1 MTIIIGYVIVFG
13 SIVVGFAMANG
24 NFHVL
29 MQPAELVVIGGAAF
43 GSLVVM
49 APPKLFKKIMAAIP
63 AGFKPSPVTKEVS
76 LETMG
81 LLYEVFTKVKRDG
94 ALAVEPDVE
103 NPHESELFQQYP
115 KFLENHE
122 AVNMLCDTLR
132 LMLMGAS
139 VEPHDLDDLMSIEIE
154 SIESAE
160 EQVTSSLTALSE
172 AFPGLGIVAAVLGII
187 VTMGH
192 MTESPEVI
200 GHHVAAAL
208 VGTFLGIL
216 LCYGVVGPLAKNLEF
231 RGVAGMKLLQCI
243 KASVLAF
250 SKDMPPRIAV
260 EFGRRVLM
268 HDEKPTFTEAEQA
281 LKKS

>member
-1 MTIIIGYVIVFG
+1 MNIIIGYVIVFG
-13 SIVVGFAMANG
+13 SIIVGFAMAKG

-63 AGFKPSPVTKEVS
+63 ASFKPPTVTKEVS

-115 KFLENHE
+115 KFLHNHE

-139 VEPHDLDDLMSIEIE
+139 VEPHDLDDLMTIEIE
-154 SIESAE
+154 SIEGVE
-160 EQVTSSLTALSE
+160 EQITSSLNALSE

-216 LCYGVVGPLAKNLEF
+216 LCYGVVGPLVKNLEF
-231 RGVAGMKLLQCI
+231 RGAASMKLLQCI

-268 HDEKPTFTEAEQA
+268 EDEKPSFTEAEEA